1 MKRLFFFMDTC
12 EPLITST
19 LRMPGFYK
27 LCSYIG
33 APKSHSSGEPCI
45 HAMIS
50 PLRSSDARIDPFK
63 GMKSELTN
71 AQ

>member
-1 MKRLFFFMDTC
+1 MKRLLFFMDTC
-12 EPLITST
+12 EPLIPYS

-27 LCSYIG
+27 LCRHIG

-50 PLRSSDARIDPFK
+50 PLRPSGARIDPFK
-63 GMKSELTN
+63 GMKSELTS